1 MAGGI
6 LVAVPGASTGIV
18 FFVVADIVFHVELCE
33 ISERKTRD
41 VGVMKSDCD
50 NIFKST

>member
-1 MAGGI
+1 M
-6 LVAVPGASTGIV
+6 VV
-18 FFVVADIVFHVELCE
+18 FVVADIVFHVELCE
-33 ISERKTRD
+33 IRERKTGD